1 MRVVLDTD
9 VVVAGMR
16 SPSGASAALLLAAR
30 RRRLGLLATVALFVE
45 YEAICE
51 RTEHR
56 TAAGLNRD
64 EVRLFLDAL
73 ANMVDE
79 VETHFLWR
87 GRLRHAND
95 DMVLDAAV
103 NGQADAI
110 VTFNR
115 RDYGDV
121 PEEFGIAVLAPRD
134 VLKRITT

>member
-30 RRRLGLLATVALFVE
+30 RGRLGLLATVALFVE

-56 TAAGLNRD
+56 TAAGLSRN

-79 VETHFLWR
+79 VEAHFLWR
-87 GRLRHAND
+87 GRLRDAND